1 MVSLKLGVMR
11 KIDGMVPDATSSSP
25 SSILAK
31 FFWRFIWV
39 KQLNV
44 VEVIDVSGSVALRH
58 LESNAN
64 ALYLLGMAALELG
77 KPGEAVNLLNK
88 SLWHSWT
95 DVRHRATDM
104 LILMWMTLLQ
114 FRMLGPDS
122 LFWVQRLVVVGLVLY
137 LINTSEGL
145 GSRF

>member
-11 KIDGMVPDATSSSP
+11 KIDGMVPNATSSSP

-44 VEVIDVSGSVALRH
+44 VEAIDVSGSVALRH
-58 LESNAN
+58 LESNAS

-88 SLWHSWT
+88 SL
-95 DVRHRATDM
+95 
-104 LILMWMTLLQ
+104 
-114 FRMLGPDS
+114 
-122 LFWVQRLVVVGLVLY
+122 
-137 LINTSEGL
+137 
-145 GSRF
+145 